1 MGIFT
6 RFKDIVSA
14 NMNAMLDRAEDPEK
28 MIKLMIREMEETLV
42 ELKSACAGAMADVK
56 RVGREL
62 EVAREKERL
71 WEGRASLAVQRG
83 RDDLAREA
91 LNEKLFYSEKT
102 AALEEEAA
110 RFETLIEQS
119 QQDIAVLEEKLQNA
133 KEKKRILVQ
142 RHIRADVSRRARQ
155 DVRRAASEEAMARF
169 EDFERRIERMEAEAD
184 MVLPPRR
191 RDLEHEFVTLEGN
204 QDVEAQLQALKDRV
218 AGGK

>member
-1 MGIFT
+1 MSIFT

-14 NMNAMLDRAEDPEK
+14 NMNAMLDKAEDPEK

-42 ELKSACAGAMADVK
+42 ELKSACAGAMADAK
-56 RVGREL
+56 RVTREMD
-62 EVAREKERL
+62 VAREKEAL
-71 WEGRASLAVQRG
+71 WDGRAALAVERG

-91 LNEKLFYSEKT
+91 LNEKLYYSEKL
-102 AALEEEAA
+102 AGLEEETVRFAA
-110 RFETLIEQS
+110 LIEQS

-184 MVLPPRR
+184 MVLPPKR
-191 RDLEHEFVTLEGN
+191 RDLEHEFANLEGTH
-204 QDVEAQLQALKDRV
+204 DVEAQLQALKDRV